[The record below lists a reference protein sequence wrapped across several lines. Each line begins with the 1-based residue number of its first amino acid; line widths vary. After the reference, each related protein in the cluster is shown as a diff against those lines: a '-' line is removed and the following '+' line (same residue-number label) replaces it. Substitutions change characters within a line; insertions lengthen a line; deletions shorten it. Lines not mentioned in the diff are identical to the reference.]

1 MKLCP
6 HEQKKKFDYPRTL
19 TTMNKNDFTVFD
31 VCIVFQIFSPRT
43 PELALAAETAL
54 TAMSAA
60 LSPQVFQCP
69 SSKLKAS

>member
-1 MKLCP
+1 MKFCP

-43 PELALAAETAL
+43 PELESAAETAL

-60 LSPQVFQCP
+60 LSPQVSQCP
-69 SSKLKAS
+69 NSK